1 MAYSDYLEIKKNLE
15 IKKKTNINIR
25 CSSSRTKNNQF
36 LHLQNVYIINEDGEV
51 ESKTNRFNITLP
63 KTCNLYSRYNN
74 KLASNFS
81 FMYSIPKIH
90 IPEYEKNKY
99 QPAFCWTCYTPVGE
113 ITNYIACS
121 VCDQGPSCADI
132 KKNADE
138 QQSMQ
143 LIDVEIIDKVMD
155 EYDKSQQ
162 ILDEVLDEFIDDYD
176 YDNGEQTIHEIMD
189 EFDKIEALGLL

>member
-15 IKKKTNINIR
+15 ITKKTNIR

-36 LHLQNVYIINEDGEV
+36 FHLQNISIINEDGEV

-81 FMYSIPKIH
+81 FMYSIPKMH
-90 IPEYEKNKY
+90 IPEYEKKKY

-132 KKNADE
+132 KE

-143 LIDVEIIDKVMD
+143 LIDVEIIDKLMD
-155 EYDKSQQ
+155 EYDKSPQ
-162 ILDEVLDEFIDDYD
+162 IIDEVIDNNDTT
-176 YDNGEQTIHEIMD
+176 EQTIHEIMD